1 MPGSAGADPGAAC
14 HEPGGSQER
23 GEDRKPVVMLT
34 LAQLARF
41 GERSVRL
48 YLLQRMP
55 SLKRGPACVI
65 PWEAPHQEA
74 RSREGGGS

>member
-1 MPGSAGADPGAAC
+1 MPGSAEADPGATNL
-14 HEPGGSQER
+14 EPGGSQE
-23 GEDRKPVVMLT
+23 GGDAQKPVVMLT

-55 SLKRGPACVI
+55 DLKRGPACVI
-65 PWEAPHQEA
+65 PWEGPHQEA
-74 RSREGGGS
+74 IGREGGGS